1 MLVSPVNNI
10 IIKLPFYNKWLADT
24 FNGLSGHQLRF
35 PVKSC
40 FGFGLRFVNREQ
52 QTHYLKCCSVAK
64 TVVGVTALTLVLRAI
79 FK

>member
-40 FGFGLRFVNREQ
+40 FGFGLRFVNTILPIRFDLGYGDDLILHFNVSH
-52 QTHYLKCCSVAK
+52 T
-64 TVVGVTALTLVLRAI
+64 
-79 FK
+79 F